1 MANPE
6 KLGKYQIRA
15 TLGRGAMGVVYEG
28 FDPLIE
34 RTVALKTIRKDLLDH
49 DQLDEILSRFKREAQ
64 AAGRLNHPS
73 IVTVY
78 EYGEEGDIAYIAME
92 YVRGRELKEFLDKN
106 KRFSLGVIV
115 KIMTQL
121 LDALAYS
128 HKHGVVHRDVKPAN
142 IIVLKDGRV
151 KVTDFGIAHI
161 ESSSLT
167 QFGDVLGTP
176 SYMSPEQ
183 FTGETVDARSD
194 LFSAGVIL
202 YHMMTGE
209 KPFPGK
215 AMTTIMH
222 RVINAVPIKPSELNF
237 KVPSVLD
244 DLVVKALAKR
254 PADRFQSAGEFARAL
269 VAASKGHDFV
279 TPTRP
284 SSSAQE
290 ATVFEPAAGES
301 ASCEATGTGTA
312 SGSPGTRTGQPL
324 WRNIPVLAGAA
335 LVVMVILVVGLMNR
349 GDEQGEEIRVRAMET
364 ASKAPVSESRTG
376 QKEEEVPAETVDDAV
391 KMISPGKTKKNLQ
404 PAPSETMQADAA
416 EKRDTAVRLVAK
428 PMEYQAVSPSETST
442 SPHGIRFRV
451 GDE

>member
-6 KLGKYQIRA
+6 RLGKYEIRA

-64 AAGRLNHPS
+64 AAGRLNHPG

-78 EYGEEGDIAYIAME
+78 EYGEEGEIAFIAME

-128 HKHGVVHRDVKPAN
+128 HRHGVVHRDVKPAN

-222 RVINAVPIKPSELNF
+222 RVINAAPIKPSELNF

-244 DLVVKALAKR
+244 ELVVKALAKR

-279 TPTRP
+279 SPSR
-284 SSSAQE
+284 SSSPAQE
-290 ATVFEPAAGES
+290 ATVFEPAAGER
-301 ASCEATGTGTA
+301 AGGEATGSGTA
-312 SGSPGTRTGQPL
+312 SGSPKTSIKPPL
-324 WRNIPVLAGAA
+324 WRSTPVLAGAA
-335 LVVMVILVVGLMNR
+335 LVVMAILVVGLLHR
-349 GDEQGEEIRVRAMET
+349 GDEPVEEIQVSAEDT
-364 ASKAPVSESRTG
+364 AGKAAASGSRTEPEG
-376 QKEEEVPAETVDDAV
+376 EIPAETVAAV

-404 PAPSETMQADAA
+404 PAPAETGRTDTA

-428 PMEYQAVSPSETST
+428 PMEYQAGSSSATSSSPQ
-442 SPHGIRFRV
+442 GIRFRV
-451 GDE
+451 GGE